1 MDGLSGTIACRRAAS
16 ATRAHIPMF
25 EVNDMFVYSPKS
37 RGSALKRRSHSHIDS
52 KQAVELRRVKKQNV
66 ERTRHARISD
76 RIVELHGLALSMVG
90 QNRNALTRRMSQVIV
105 IALQVGSS
113 VRMGKAEMLN
123 FCHEVLSGLHNL
135 LGENPQAKARLQA
148 HHGGVGAT
156 TTAGCEDLVP
166 SHIPAFTST
175 SASTFTLSVS
185 IPQSIPCDSG
195 VFDLPASTSAS
206 VVQSSSVV
214 NSNYDPT
221 DCPVQPKESKGIWRP
236 YLHCL

>member
-37 RGSALKRRSHSHIDS
+37 RGSALKRRFRSHIDP
-52 KQAVELRRVKKQNV
+52 KQAAELKRVKKQQA
-66 ERTRHARISD
+66 ERARRARISD

-90 QNRNALTRRMSQVIV
+90 QN
-105 IALQVGSS
+105 VGSGGRKEK
-113 VRMGKAEMLN
+113 VEMLN

-135 LGENPQAKARLQA
+135 LEENPQAKARLQA

-175 SASTFTLSVS
+175 SASASASASTFTLSVS

-236 YLHCL
+236 